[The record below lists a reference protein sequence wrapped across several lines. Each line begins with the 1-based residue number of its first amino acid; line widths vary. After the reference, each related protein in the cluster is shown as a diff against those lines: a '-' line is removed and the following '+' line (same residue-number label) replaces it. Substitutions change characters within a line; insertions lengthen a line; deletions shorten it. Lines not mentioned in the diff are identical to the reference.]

1 MKYLKGS
8 YPLKFRLESLVKS
21 YNKPKKHDIE
31 KDVEVI
37 DLEEKTPS
45 EADFELADA
54 MIEYY
59 REEL

>member
-1 MKYLKGS
+1 M
-8 YPLKFRLESLVKS
+8 KFRLEALVKS
-21 YNKPKKHDIE
+21 YNKPKKHDID

-37 DLEEKTPS
+37 DLEDKTPS

>member
-1 MKYLKGS
+1 M
-8 YPLKFRLESLVKS
+8 KFRLESLVKS
-21 YNKPKKHDIE
+21 YNKPKKHDID

-37 DLEEKTPS
+37 DLEEKAPS